1 MKFFTRT
8 TFLILVLFASHT
20 LASKLLDFG
29 RLLEKAEKYKSSD
42 VTTFNSI
49 LITLSE
55 NEDNLTEEQYWY
67 YIYLKGYA
75 IAFSGDPTGALGL
88 YYEALNGS
96 SLVELKV
103 LILRSILNIYAM
115 QRQFEKGYSTA
126 SELHLLL
133 SKTSEN
139 VKGKARVG
147 LAIFYNKAGEHQLAI
162 NEINRVDLTLF
173 DKRTQCV
180 GKSMLVE
187 ALFNTNNKE
196 FETTVD
202 ETLDICSSA
211 EENVPFGINLLFK
224 AKNEIIENRS
234 SNAHTMLIENLQIIE
249 ASHYPYL
256 QADFYATLAAT
267 LLRENELFT
276 SRQYS
281 EKVLDIAKNM
291 AAIEPKILALKTLSE
306 IYEQEGDYVTALIY
320 FKQFAEAEKAFL
332 DETKAKQLAIQ
343 QAKIESIEKNNKIAL
358 LDKENAI
365 LKAEALTERE
375 EKLNTQLIAVILALL
390 TIGTFVWA
398 RKNRRMHA
406 MLRHKA
412 QVDQLTNIANR
423 SHFSAESERV
433 IAQQSVLA
441 SPVSFIIF
449 DLDFFKH
456 VNDNH
461 GHLTGD
467 WVLEHTVK
475 AVKPLLRNSDLF
487 GRMGGEEF
495 AILLSGCDAQQA
507 ITIAEKC
514 RQAIENLDC
523 SPSGA
528 LSLKVTASFGVSD
541 SIQCGY
547 SFDSLYGCADDALY
561 KSKHAGRNDVYVY
574 EPSFTSTPSSSSTSP
589 TASPA

>member
-1 MKFFTRT
+1 MRLLLLFV
-8 TFLILVLFASHT
+8 FLYSLAFDT
-20 LASKLLDFG
+20 LANSEIEELF
-29 RLLEKAEKYKSSD
+29 EVANNVKSSD
-42 VTTFNSI
+42 IELF
-49 LITLSE
+49 
-55 NEDNLTEEQYWY
+55 
-67 YIYLKGYA
+67 
-75 IAFSGDPTGALGL
+75 
-88 YYEALNGS
+88 EATINT
-96 SLVELKV
+96 
-103 LILRSILNIYAM
+103 LRSKEGMLS
-115 QRQFEKGYSTA
+115 REQFFYLEYLTGY
-126 SELHLLL
+126 LYGF
-133 SKTSEN
+133 
-139 VKGKARVG
+139 KGKASDALSYYYSAYKNTSDNDLKVISMMSIVNYRGIARDFHSGYIEAEELLSIIKTASKKVQLNATFV
-147 LAIFYNKAGEHQLAI
+147 LAIFYNLADDNESSSQLLQQVDENKLDLRQSCIFKSTLLEAHQKLGFLAD
-162 NEINRVDLTLF
+162 INRHEEAIETCKSANEPILVGISTLL
-173 DKRTQCV
+173 K
-180 GKSMLVE
+180 GKYLVE
-187 ALFNTNNKE
+187 TKKPERAIQLLEDSEQLFLNSRYPRIIAEFYSTNAEIKQSLGYFKE
-196 FETTVD
+196 AID
-202 ETLDICSSA
+202 DAQQSLS
-211 EENVPFGINLLFK
+211 
-224 AKNEIIENRS
+224 
-234 SNAHTMLIENLQIIE
+234 
-249 ASHYPYL
+249 
-256 QADFYATLAAT
+256 YATSLHVTQPRVQA
-267 LLRENELFT
+267 
-276 SRQYS
+276 Y
-281 EKVLDIAKNM
+281 KVLS
-291 AAIEPKILALKTLSE
+291 EVHEHFGQLSE
-306 IYEQEGDYVTALIY
+306 SLKYYKLY
-320 FKQFAEAEKAFL
+320 AEAEKAFL